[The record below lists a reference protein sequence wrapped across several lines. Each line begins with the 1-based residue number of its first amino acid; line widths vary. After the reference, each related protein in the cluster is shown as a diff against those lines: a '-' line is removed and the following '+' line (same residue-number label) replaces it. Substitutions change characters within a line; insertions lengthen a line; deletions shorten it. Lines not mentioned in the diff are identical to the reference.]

1 MTDFFFLTT
10 DAFFFQILT
19 SVQPKPTSAVP
30 MLCVITPL
38 ALITA
43 PANLATLEMATYV
56 LVTCTQVLFQ
66 GGERVRDLIYR
77 FSRRAVSVTQQH
89 SESNSWGTACT
100 GSVVTVFSI
109 SCFICT
115 TKRSKTCT

>member
-19 SVQPKPTSAVP
+19 SVQPKPISAVP

-43 PANLATLEMATYV
+43 PANLATLEMATYA

-66 GGERVRDLIYR
+66 GRERGFVI
-77 FSRRAVSVTQQH
+77 
-89 SESNSWGTACT
+89 
-100 GSVVTVFSI
+100 
-109 SCFICT
+109 
-115 TKRSKTCT
+115 